1 MLTTRLLACLA
12 IAALT
17 TPALCAQYF
26 IVQDPGTN
34 RCTIIEQPTIP
45 GSGALVV
52 IEDGASGDRPPT
64 AGSAPVVVGDGAYG
78 DRPTA
83 EADMRTIAACA
94 TTGQ

>member
-1 MLTTRLLACLA
+1 MLTTRLFACLG

-26 IVQDPGTN
+26 IVLEPGTN
-34 RCTIIEQPTIP
+34 RCTIIEQPTP
-45 GSGALVV
+45 PDSGTV
-52 IEDGASGDRPPT
+52 IVIGDGASGDRPPT
-64 AGSAPVVVGDGAYG
+64 PGSAPVLVGDGAYG